1 MHVFHQSRRLGSSHA
16 EPIFPRRSSFQRTQH
31 SPSTNN
37 GGAGVPSNH
46 WPALEDSSTRAPSSW
61 GPQIAAP
68 HHQTPFHM
76 PLAAPH
82 LPNTAD
88 PLQQQLQL
96 AASPSPF
103 AQTPSSSVLMHDLAM
118 EQPWGG
124 SGSVALAGDDRTT
137 LRLQDAPKS
146 EPTPKWAGI
155 VGSKPAQE
163 PGRDR
168 ASSFGEIRRER
179 PTQAKPKCVG
189 GNAKLSRNAKK

>member
-1 MHVFHQSRRLGSSHA
+1 MIEPLVCGNATPMHVFHQSRRLGSSHA

-68 HHQTPFHM
+68 HHQTPLHM

-118 EQPWGG
+118 EQSTP
-124 SGSVALAGDDRTT
+124 SCSTRTHTHLCPSPHMPPSSSECFVEHAT
-137 LRLQDAPKS
+137 LFLSIIMTCIMLYSPSHRLL
-146 EPTPKWAGI
+146 
-155 VGSKPAQE
+155 
-163 PGRDR
+163 R
-168 ASSFGEIRRER
+168 
-179 PTQAKPKCVG
+179 
-189 GNAKLSRNAKK
+189 